1 MTPAEINKPLHLF
14 IYIGGAVLIDKIFSK
29 TNHMQISFCFP
40 ASYFLLSCCLHA
52 ARNTERSGYCGEN
65 ADRNLN
71 HHFPSILLH
80 RLLLFRDL
88 HCRRHRLHCRYC
100 RRWYPGHQWFRYRQL
115 PAFRCLQFRWFRCR
129 QYCCRHPGFR
139 RHRHHH
145 QE

>member
-14 IYIGGAVLIDKIFSK
+14 IYIGGAVVVDKIISK

-52 ARNTERSGYCGEN
+52 AGNSERSGYCGEN
-65 ADRNLN
+65 ANRNLN

-80 RLLLFRDL
+80 RLLSFRNL
-88 HCRRHRLHCRYC
+88 RCRRRRLHRRYC
-100 RRWYPGHQWFRYRQL
+100 HRWYPGHQWFRYRQL
-115 PAFRCLQFRWFRCR
+115 PAFRYR
-129 QYCCRHPGFR
+129 QHCCRHPGFR
-139 RHRHHH
+139 RQWFRHHRHLH